1 MKNLMVKISVTGVA
15 VGSVVFLFQGNF
27 QAALAGAGLLAIVG
41 LADLIGR
48 RGWLDF

>member
-1 MKNLMVKISVTGVA
+1 MTNPMMKLSVIGVA
-15 VGSVVFLFQGNF
+15 AGSVVFLFQGHF

-48 RGWLDF
+48 KGWLDF